1 MDLQPSAPIDLRG
14 VLRLLSRVGCH
25 VYSGLLTP
33 DGGYRETYTGPNA
46 ELFYGGELPAGVDP
60 EQAWNSAIHPDDL
73 TAYELAG
80 ALGELAAVQLQYRMI
95 GRDGVTRHVL
105 DQMWLRGFDADGNRL
120 VDGAVTDVSELNR
133 LSQVA
138 AEATSWLST
147 AVSASPAA
155 FVMLDHDGRVQVWNN
170 AAEAMFA
177 IPAAAAIGMVAPH
190 VPADQRAAYVAS
202 IGGPDSTRSDWEDV
216 RVTADGRV
224 VHVAITSAPVHDE
237 AGEVMGHLEV
247 ITDVTARNEAQQQL
261 RRLALQDPLTGLAN
275 RAALIDRIDALAD
288 RPEASSS
295 RGVALVLLDLDGF
308 KAINDSLGHPV
319 GDEVLAY
326 VAARLTAHL
335 REDTLVARL
344 GGDEFAVLLEDV
356 APREAVVVAQRLLTG
371 VSQPIRVTRGE
382 VFVGASAGV
391 VLGGAGRASA
401 DLMRDADVAMY
412 RAKDEG
418 KGRVVVFEQ
427 SMHRSV
433 VRRARLE
440 AELRQGLDRGELLP
454 HYQPLVDLATGD
466 VVGVEALVRW
476 QHPTLGM
483 LPPAE
488 FIPLCEDGGLI
499 VPLGRMML
507 REACQDARRWQAMR
521 AGLPFRVAVNISARQ
536 LRDRQ
541 LLGEVVSALADSGVG
556 PDAVELE
563 LTETQLLS
571 DLDEVADQ
579 LSDLRAMGVRIAID
593 DFGTGYS
600 SLAYLQRYPIDT
612 LKIDRSFVATA
623 MGGGREAAL
632 VRCIVDVAHALEL
645 DTVAEGVED
654 AGQAVLLRDLGA
666 HVAQGYHFARPM
678 PAAGIDALLRRSE
691 ALPVFADLE
700 APYRV
705 PA

>member
-1 MDLQPSAPIDLRG
+1 VEQQSTAPIDLRG
-14 VLRLLSRVGCH
+14 VLRLLGRVGCH

-33 DGGYRETYTGPNA
+33 DGAYRETWTGPNA
-46 ELFYGGELPAGVDP
+46 ELFVGGELPAGAQPDQV
-60 EQAWNSAIHPDDL
+60 WNDTIHPDDL
-73 TAYELAG
+73 AAYEFGG
-80 ALGELAAVQLQYRMI
+80 ALGDLAAVQLQYRMI

-105 DQMWLRGFDADGNRL
+105 DQMWLRGFDPDGNRL

-155 FVMLDHDGRVQVWNN
+155 FVMLDQDGRVQVWNN

-177 IPAAAAIGMVAPH
+177 IPAASAIGTVAPH

-202 IGGPDSTRSDWEDV
+202 IGGPDSTRSDWEDI

-224 VHVAITSAPVHDE
+224 VHVSVTSAPVHDE
-237 AGEVMGHLEV
+237 AGDVMGHLEV
-247 ITDVTARNEAQQQL
+247 ITDVTARNEAQQSL
-261 RRLALQDPLTGLAN
+261 RRMALQDPLTGLAN
-275 RAALIDRIDALAD
+275 RAALIARIDELA
-288 RPEASSS
+288 ASPHASGS
-295 RGVALVLLDLDGF
+295 RGVALLLLDLDGF

-326 VAARLTAHL
+326 VAGRLRGNL
-335 REDTLVARL
+335 REQTLVARL
-344 GGDEFAVLLEDV
+344 GGDEFAILLEDL
-356 APREAVVVAQRLLTG
+356 APREAVVVAQRLLTA
-371 VSQPIRVTRGE
+371 VSQPIEVSRGE

-391 VLGGAGRASA
+391 VLGGSGRTSA

-440 AELRQGLDRGELLP
+440 ADLRQGLDRGELLP
-454 HYQPLVDLATGD
+454 HYQPLIDLGTGD

-488 FIPLCEDGGLI
+488 FIPMCEDGGLI

-507 REACQDARRWQAMR
+507 REACQDAKRWQAMR

-563 LTETQLLS
+563 LTESQLLS

-579 LSDLRAMGVRIAID
+579 LADLREMGVRIAID

-623 MGGGREAAL
+623 MGSGREAAL

-654 AGQAVLLRDLGA
+654 AAQAMLLRDLGA
-666 HVAQGYHFARPM
+666 NVAQGYHFARPM
-678 PAAGIDALLRRSE
+678 PAADIDALLRRSE

-700 APYRV
+700 APYR
-705 PA
+705 ASA